1 MFIKF
6 FVFLIINDI
15 FVWFLKK
22 KIYWFLR
29 YCNWIILCI
38 KLLLVKKNYLLI
50 YIKKKM
56 YIFIYIFVF
65 FEIVFILYR
74 NNFLNDK

>member
-1 MFIKF
+1 MI
-6 FVFLIINDI
+6 FLCG
-15 FVWFLKK
+15 LKKK

-29 YCNWIILCI
+29 YSNWIILCI

>member
-15 FVWFLKK
+15 FVWFKKK

-29 YCNWIILCI
+29 YSNWIILCI

>member
-29 YCNWIILCI
+29 YSNWIILCI